1 MTTDIK
7 VGTILNFP
15 SGVNYEILK
24 ITDEYIIVDVENDS
38 PLKLKSDL
46 SGDSLLE
53 RVLKHGKP
61 FQELDFNGTH

>member
-1 MTTDIK
+1 MTTNIK
-7 VGTILNFP
+7 PGTIINFP
-15 SGVNYEILK
+15 LGVNYEILK
-24 ITDEYIIVDVENDS
+24 VTDEYIIVDVENDS

-61 FQELDFNGTH
+61 FQELDSNGTH

>member
-7 VGTILNFP
+7 VGTTINLP
-15 SGVNYEILK
+15 LGVNYEILK
-24 ITDEYIIVDVENDS
+24 VTDEYIIVDVENDS
-38 PLKLKSDL
+38 PLKLKLDL

-61 FQELDFNGTH
+61 FQELDSNGTY

>member
-7 VGTILNFP
+7 VGTIINFP
-15 SGVNYEILK
+15 LGVNYEILK
-24 ITDEYIIVDVENDS
+24 VTDEYIIVDVENDF

-53 RVLKHGKP
+53 RILKNGKP
-61 FQELDFNGTH
+61 FQELDSNGTY